1 MANYNSA
8 RSASYNHQQVVK
20 LQLLMA
26 VLCSIIAVFSWNLYL
41 SLSVLIGALLVIVPT
56 LVYIKVSKINKVLP
70 VNQVFAR
77 HQKAELFKFFSNLFG
92 FALVFIVFKKVHVLA
107 LFATYVVTLSS
118 YWLSLC
124 NFKFL
129 K

>member
-8 RSASYNHQQVVK
+8 RSASYNHRQVVK
-20 LQLLMA
+20 LQLLLA
-26 VLCSIIAVFSWNLYL
+26 ILCLIVAVFSWNVYL
-41 SLSVLIGALLVIVPT
+41 MVSVLIGSLLVIVPT
-56 LVYIKVSKINKVLP
+56 LVYIKVSKINKVMP

-77 HQKAELFKFFSNLFG
+77 HQRAELFKFFSNLVG
-92 FALVFIVFKKVHVLA
+92 FAVVFIVFKKVHVLA